1 MSDNKQNGQMDYG
14 AFLLWYVLEAYR
26 RLGGDL
32 YSEMP
37 ERQN

>member
-1 MSDNKQNGQMDYG
+1 MFDNKENGQMNYG
-14 AFLLWYVLEAYR
+14 AFLLWYILEEYE

-37 ERQN
+37 EMQN